1 MRRINY
7 YCDKC
12 GKPLIIGKPWMQVDR
27 SEKHYDFCDEC
38 EEVIQIFIN
47 NFLHPQEPEA
57 PEPAPEAPRKVI
69 PKAPPG
75 GDRRSLKLDLGKVG
89 ALHAAGWSNAKI
101 AQEMGCSPQ
110 TIGNHLDKAIKVYE
124 ERQEMLA
131 NAEPDR
137 EL

>member
-1 MRRINY
+1 MRRTVY
-7 YCDKC
+7 YCDRC
-12 GKPLIIGKPWMQVDR
+12 GKSLDIIEPWMAVDYEETRMDFCETCAGAALGLLLEFTKGKPE
-27 SEKHYDFCDEC
+27 EKP
-38 EEVIQIFIN
+38 EE
-47 NFLHPQEPEA
+47 PK
-57 PEPAPEAPRKVI
+57 KVI
-69 PKAPPG
+69 PKAPHG

-110 TIGNHLDKAIKVYE
+110 TIGNHLDKAISVYA

-131 NAEPDR
+131 HAEPDS